1 MIYELTIVILVSGS
15 WCSFPSSAK
24 TIESK
29 EYTMKILI
37 REENVKEK
45 SKLYVA
51 KDMEGKYMEGNDSD
65 NEHTN
70 LKPVQESYAEVSTYM
85 F

>member
-1 MIYELTIVILVSGS
+1 
-15 WCSFPSSAK
+15 
-24 TIESK
+24 
-29 EYTMKILI
+29 MKILI

-51 KDMEGKYMEGNDSD
+51 NDIMEGKYMEGNDSD